1 MLTEKGTSRASVSAA
16 KNIVTFQE
24 QRVEMLRK
32 QLKYPLK
39 SQDSEGSEFWYLR
52 PGQNADEAIDTCPIA
67 VGFVDELNTLDG
79 KAAGKWLTQKEQQ
92 QRFYGH
98 YVDRV
103 AENKPVMYLL
113 FPSGETGQAAMVLP
127 SEGGLKARNVQTFDL
142 ESQAFRTR
150 LNRLMDVPIAER
162 ALISIPLVEFAFYP
176 PIKTAKEL
184 AVLLAEAAREIE
196 QVIPAAYK
204 AEAENG
210 HLHRLFEDV
219 RSRLL
224 TSLVVKAEKADDYG
238 FSDMYAQTIV
248 YSLFTARIFG
258 HLKDEREG
266 REKETL
272 FDRRSAWEL
281 LPKTNPFLRNIFKDI
296 SAEKT
301 TLPDELVSVIDRVF
315 SILRAVQMQVIL
327 SDFQSKG
334 NREDLVIRFYEDFL
348 AAYNPGMREKR
359 GVYYTPEP
367 VVGYIVRSV
376 DHILKTD
383 FGLKDGLADAS
394 KVAVEQADGST
405 KDIHKV
411 LITDV
416 AVGTG
421 TFLNG
426 VIDQIHASFKP
437 KKGDWAKYIEKDLL
451 PRLLGFELLMAPYA
465 VAHMKLGLKLA
476 ELGYGFETEER
487 LRVYLTN
494 TLQEAFQIPPAEGCE
509 SWVWDEADAANR
521 VKQEAPVM
529 VVMGNPPY
537 SGHSA
542 NNGEWIR
549 GLLRGHDSISGQ
561 ATSNYFEVDGKPL
574 GERNPKWLNDDY
586 VKFIR
591 FGQWRIEQTGHG
603 VLAFITNHGF
613 IDNPTFR
620 GMRQSLMQTF
630 DDIYILDLH
639 GNTKKKETCTDGS
652 KDENVF
658 DIQQGVVICIFVKRP
673 NSSTGLA
680 NVFHSDLLG
689 FRDKKYNYLDQ
700 NSCQTE
706 NWNIIK
712 PQDPFYL
719 FSPLDTDLFNE
730 YDKGWK
736 ITDLIP
742 VNSVGIVTARDALTI
757 HYSEKD
763 IWETVQD
770 FVSLHPDQAREK
782 YSLGS
787 DARDWKITLAQ
798 DDIRKSNILPSNI
811 VPILYR
817 PFDIRHTYYTG
828 KSKGFH
834 CMPRGGVMQ
843 HLLAGEN
850 LALITSRLTKGETF
864 HHAQVS
870 QNIAEVICMSP
881 KTSNNGFV
889 FPLYLYPETE
899 AERAMGM
906 KRRPNLSQP
915 FLDDITHRLGYTP
928 TPEAIFHYIYA
939 ISHSPPHLT
948 RYAEFL
954 KIDFPRVPLTRNNN
968 LFTQLATL
976 GEQLVQLHL
985 MKSPKLTQK
994 KAQPKFIDN
1003 GGDSMVDPGQP
1014 KFINGNVIINKK
1026 GDAFA
1031 NVPETTWNFHIGG
1044 YQVCHKWLKDRK
1056 GRQLSS
1062 EDIQHYQ
1069 QVVVALGETIRVM
1082 EAIDQAIPNWPI
1094 Q

>member
-1 MLTEKGTSRASVSAA
+1 MVLANKGASRTSVSAA
-16 KNIVTFQE
+16 KNIDTVQE

-39 SQDSEGSEFWYLR
+39 SQDSKGSEFWYLR

-67 VGFVDELNTLDG
+67 VGFVDELNTLDE

-103 AENKPVMYLL
+103 AENQPVMYLL
-113 FPSGETGQAAMVLP
+113 FPSGETGQAAMILP
-127 SEGGLKARNVQTFDL
+127 SEGGLKSRNIQTFDL

-150 LNRLMDVPIAER
+150 LNRLMEVPIAER

-204 AEAENG
+204 AEAEDG

-224 TSLVVKAEKADDYG
+224 TSLVVKAQKSDDYG

-296 SAEKT
+296 SADKT

-421 TFLNG
+421 TFLSG

-529 VVMGNPPY
+529 VIMGNPPY

-561 ATSNYFEVDGKPL
+561 TTSNYFEVNGKPL
-574 GERNPKWLNDDY
+574 GERNPKYLNDDY

-591 FGQWRIEQTGHG
+591 FGQWRIEQTGYG

-639 GNTKKKETCTDGS
+639 GNIKKKEKCADGS
-652 KDENVF
+652 KDDNVF
-658 DIQQGVVICIFVKRP
+658 DIQQGVAICIFVKRQNASSELCKVHHSHLHGNRHSKYEWLEKNNIMSTNWIGINP
-673 NSSTGLA
+673 EKVFYPFIPQNTDSLGEYNHYRQVTDIMSVNSTGIKTHRDNFVFDYEVSKLEKRIEDFKNLSIPNHIIASRYELCDKNDWILDVQRRGLA
-680 NVFHSDLLG
+680 
-689 FRDKKYNYLDQ
+689 
-700 NSCQTE
+700 
-706 NWNIIK
+706 
-712 PQDPFYL
+712 
-719 FSPLDTDLFNE
+719 
-730 YDKGWK
+730 
-736 ITDLIP
+736 
-742 VNSVGIVTARDALTI
+742 
-757 HYSEKD
+757 SE
-763 IWETVQD
+763 IQW
-770 FVSLHPDQAREK
+770 EK
-782 YSLGS
+782 YF
-787 DARDWKITLAQ
+787 T
-798 DDIRKSNILPSNI
+798 NC
-811 VPILYR
+811 LYR
-817 PFDIRHTYYTG
+817 PFDNRSYYHHISVVDRP
-828 KSKGFH
+828 KH
-834 CMPRGGVMQ
+834 EVMQ
-843 HLLAGEN
+843 HLIGSEN
-850 LALITSRLTKGETF
+850 LALLFMRQVAMQGDYTHFLATSCVADNRAFYSNKG
-864 HHAQVS
+864 AMQL
-870 QNIAEVICMSP
+870 A
-881 KTSNNGFV
+881 
-889 FPLYLYPETE
+889 PLYLYPETE

-915 FLDDITHRLGYTP
+915 FLDDITSRLGYTP

-939 ISHSPPHLT
+939 IFHSPTYRT

-954 KIDFPRVPLTRNNN
+954 KIDFPRVPLTSDNT

-1031 NVPETTWNFHIGG
+1031 NVPATTWNFHIGG

-1056 GRQLSS
+1056 GRQLSP

-1082 EAIDQAIPNWPI
+1082 EAIDQTIPSWPI

>member
-1 MLTEKGTSRASVSAA
+1 MVTAKGTSRASVSAA
-16 KNIVTFQE
+16 KNIVTVQE

-39 SQDSEGSEFWYLR
+39 SQDSKGSEFWYLR

-98 YVDRV
+98 YVDRIG
-103 AENKPVMYLL
+103 ENQPVMYLL

-150 LNRLMDVPIAER
+150 LNRLMEVPIAER
-162 ALISIPLVEFAFYP
+162 ALISIPLVEYAFYE

-224 TSLVVKAEKADDYG
+224 TSLVVKAEKSDDYG

-327 SDFQSKG
+327 SDFQAKG

-348 AAYNPGMREKR
+348 AAYNPKMREKR

-394 KVAVEQADGST
+394 KVAVNQADGST

-529 VVMGNPPY
+529 VIMGNPPY

-591 FGQWRIEQTGHG
+591 FGQWRIEQTGYG

-639 GNTKKKETCTDGS
+639 GNTKKKETCEDGS

-658 DIQQGVVICIFVKRP
+658 DIQQGVVICIFVKRL
-673 NSSTGLA
+673 NSNLGLA
-680 NVFHSDLLG
+680 NVLHSDVFG
-689 FRDKKYNYLDQ
+689 RREEKYNWLD
-700 NSCQTE
+700 CHDCRTE
-706 NWNIIK
+706 NWKVIK
-712 PQDPFYL
+712 PQSPFYL
-719 FSPLDTDLFNE
+719 FNPQDISLLDE
-730 YDKGWK
+730 CEKGWS
-736 ITDLIP
+736 ITEIML
-742 VNSVGIVTARDALTI
+742 
-757 HYSEKD
+757 EK
-763 IWETVQD
+763 
-770 FVSLHPDQAREK
+770 
-782 YSLGS
+782 SLGCLTKRDKLVIGRTKNEVRDKIKNFLDPKFTDQQAADEFGLLLS
-787 DARDWKITLAQ
+787 DNDMWNVCKA
-798 DDIRKSNILPSNI
+798 RKSVEINEIEEYIREESF
-811 VPILYR
+811 R
-817 PFDIRHTYYTG
+817 PFDTRYIFYHEKFIARLN
-828 KSKGFH
+828 
-834 CMPRGGVMQ
+834 RRVMQ
-843 HLLAGEN
+843 HLDEDN
-850 LALITSRLTKGETF
+850 LAFVTVRQLAALPFDHIWLTDQLADQ
-864 HHAQVS
+864 HLVS
-870 QNIAEVICMSP
+870 VRTKEGGV
-881 KTSNNGFV
+881 V
-889 FPLYLYPETE
+889 LPLYLYPETE

-915 FLDDITHRLGYTP
+915 FLDDITKRLGYTP

-939 ISHSPPHLT
+939 IFHSPTYRT

-954 KIDFPRVPLTRNNN
+954 KIDFPRVPLTSDNN

-1026 GDAFA
+1026 GDAFTQ
-1031 NVPETTWNFHIGG
+1031 VPETTWNFHIGG

-1056 GRQLSS
+1056 GRQLSL

-1069 QVVVALGETIRVM
+1069 QVVVALGETIQVM
-1082 EAIDQAIPNWPI
+1082 EAIDQAIPAWPI

>member
-1 MLTEKGTSRASVSAA
+1 MVLAKGTSRASVSAG
-16 KNIVTFQE
+16 KNAVTVQE

-39 SQDSEGSEFWYLR
+39 SQDSKGSEFWYLR

-79 KAAGKWLTQKEQQ
+79 KAAGKWLTQEEQQ

-98 YVDRV
+98 YIDRV
-103 AENKPVMYLL
+103 AEEKPVMYLL

-127 SEGGLKARNVQTFDL
+127 SEGKLKARDIQTFDL

-150 LNRLMDVPIAER
+150 LNRLMEVPIAER
-162 ALISIPLVEFAFYP
+162 AFFIPQVEYAFYE

-204 AEAENG
+204 AEAEDG

-258 HLKDEREG
+258 YLKDDRDG
-266 REKETL
+266 KAKETL

-348 AAYNPGMREKR
+348 AAYNPKMREKR

-411 LITDV
+411 LITDI
-416 AVGTG
+416 ATGTG
-421 TFLNG
+421 TFLHG
-426 VIDQIHASFKP
+426 VIEQIEQSFKP
-437 KKGDWAKYIEKDLL
+437 KKGDWSKYIEQDLL

-476 ELGYGFETEER
+476 EMGYEFDSEER

-494 TLQEAFQIPPAEGCE
+494 TLQESFQIPPAAGEE
-509 SWVWDEADAANR
+509 SWVWNEADAANR
-521 VKQEAPVM
+521 VKEEAPVM

-549 GLLRGHDSISGQ
+549 GLLHGYDSVSGQ
-561 ATSNYFEVDGKPL
+561 ATSDYFEVDGKPL
-574 GERNPKWLNDDY
+574 GERNPKYLNDDY

-591 FGQWRIEQTGHG
+591 FGQWRIEQTGYG

-630 DDIYILDLH
+630 DDIRILDLH
-639 GNTKKKETCTDGS
+639 GNTKKKEVCSDGS

-658 DIQQGVVICIFVKRP
+658 DIQQGVAICLFIKRRN
-673 NSSTGLA
+673 NSSNA
-680 NVFHSDLLG
+680 CKVYHSDIYG
-689 FRDKKYNYLDQ
+689 SRFDKYEWLEANSITSTNWLELNPEKSFYPFIPQSQEIQPEYN
-700 NSCQTE
+700 S
-706 NWNIIK
+706 
-712 PQDPFYL
+712 
-719 FSPLDTDLFNE
+719 
-730 YDKGWK
+730 GWK
-736 ITDLIP
+736 I
-742 VNSVGIVTARDALTI
+742 NELTI
-757 HYSEKD
+757 KNSTGIKTHRDHFVLDFDQDTLIQRLRDFGDLQSSDQQVRLSFDVKETNDWNISQRRSSFARSTSWEKQL
-763 IWETVQD
+763 T
-770 FVSLHPDQAREK
+770 K
-782 YSLGS
+782 C
-787 DARDWKITLAQ
+787 
-798 DDIRKSNILPSNI
+798 
-811 VPILYR
+811 LYR
-817 PFDIRHTYYTG
+817 PFDWRSYCHHDDLVDRPRHEI
-828 KSKGFH
+828 
-834 CMPRGGVMQ
+834 MQ
-843 HLLAGEN
+843 HMLAGDN
-850 LALITSRLTKGETF
+850 LALSTTRSTEIGRGWEHIFCAENVIQHHTVSLKET
-864 HHAQVS
+864 
-870 QNIAEVICMSP
+870 NYL
-881 KTSNNGFV
+881 

-906 KRRPNLSQP
+906 TRRPNLSQP
-915 FLDDITHRLGYTP
+915 FLDDITSRLGYTP
-928 TPEAIFHYIYA
+928 TPEATFHYIYA
-939 ISHSPPHLT
+939 IFHSPTYRT

-954 KIDFPRVPLTRNNN
+954 KIDFPRVPLTRNND
-968 LFTQLATL
+968 LFTQLATW
-976 GEQLVQLHL
+976 GEQLMQLHL

-1026 GDAFA
+1026 GDAFTQ
-1031 NVPETTWNFHIGG
+1031 VPETTWNFHIGG

-1056 GRQLSS
+1056 GRILSP

-1069 QVVVALGETIRVM
+1069 QIVVALGETIKVM
-1082 EAIDQAIPNWPI
+1082 EAIDQAIPAWPI

>member
-1 MLTEKGTSRASVSAA
+1 MVLANKGASRTSVSAA
-16 KNIVTFQE
+16 KNIDTVQE

-39 SQDSEGSEFWYLR
+39 SQDSKGSEFWYLR

-103 AENKPVMYLL
+103 GENQPVMYLL

-127 SEGGLKARNVQTFDL
+127 AEGGLKARNVQTFDL

-150 LNRLMDVPIAER
+150 LNRLMEVPIAER
-162 ALISIPLVEFAFYP
+162 ALISIPLVEYAFYE

-196 QVIPAAYK
+196 QVIPSAYE

-224 TSLVVKAEKADDYG
+224 TSLVVKAEKSDDYG

-327 SDFQSKG
+327 SDFQAKG

-494 TLQEAFQIPPAEGCE
+494 TLQEAFQIPPAEGQE
-509 SWVWDEADAANR
+509 SWVWDEANAANR
-521 VKQEAPVM
+521 VKEEAPVM

-549 GLLRGHDSISGQ
+549 GLLHGHDSVSGQ
-561 ATSNYFEVDGKPL
+561 VTSNYFEVDGKPL
-574 GERNPKWLNDDY
+574 GERNPKYLNDDY

-591 FGQWRIEQTGHG
+591 FGQWRIEQTGYG

-630 DDIYILDLH
+630 DDIRILDLH
-639 GNTKKKETCTDGS
+639 GNTKKKEVCSDGS

-658 DIQQGVVICIFVKRP
+658 DIQQGVAICLFIKRRN
-673 NSSTGLA
+673 NSSNTCK
-680 NVFHSDLLG
+680 VYHSNIYGSRSSKYTWLG
-689 FRDKKYNYLDQ
+689 ENSAASTNWLELNPEKSFYPFIPQSQEIQPEYN
-700 NSCQTE
+700 S
-706 NWNIIK
+706 
-712 PQDPFYL
+712 
-719 FSPLDTDLFNE
+719 
-730 YDKGWK
+730 GWK
-736 ITDLIP
+736 INEFTIKNSTGIKTHRDHFVLDFDRDILIQRLEKF
-742 VNSVGIVTARDALTI
+742 RDLTI
-757 HYSEKD
+757 SDKD
-763 IWETVQD
+763 VESFFEIQD
-770 FVSLHPDQAREK
+770 T
-782 YSLGS
+782 
-787 DARDWKITLAQ
+787 RDWKLSKRRHAFSGDSLWEKCLT
-798 DDIRKSNILPSNI
+798 
-811 VPILYR
+811 VCLYR
-817 PFDIRHTYYTG
+817 PFDSRDYCHHDDIVELPRHEI
-828 KSKGFH
+828 
-834 CMPRGGVMQ
+834 MQ
-843 HLLAGEN
+843 HMLAGDN
-850 LALITSRLTKGETF
+850 LAL
-864 HHAQVS
+864 
-870 QNIAEVICMSP
+870 
-881 KTSNNGFV
+881 
-889 FPLYLYPETE
+889 
-899 AERAMGM
+899 
-906 KRRPNLSQP
+906 
-915 FLDDITHRLGYTP
+915 
-928 TPEAIFHYIYA
+928 
-939 ISHSPPHLT
+939 
-948 RYAEFL
+948 
-954 KIDFPRVPLTRNNN
+954 RVC
-968 LFTQLATL
+968 
-976 GEQLVQLHL
+976 
-985 MKSPKLTQK
+985 K
-994 KAQPKFIDN
+994 
-1003 GGDSMVDPGQP
+1003 
-1014 KFINGNVIINKK
+1014 
-1026 GDAFA
+1026 
-1031 NVPETTWNFHIGG
+1031 
-1044 YQVCHKWLKDRK
+1044 
-1056 GRQLSS
+1056 
-1062 EDIQHYQ
+1062 
-1069 QVVVALGETIRVM
+1069 
-1082 EAIDQAIPNWPI
+1082 
-1094 Q
+1094 

>member
-1 MLTEKGTSRASVSAA
+1 MLWTVYTYWRTTQVAALVIRETITTDYPADGVGAAIKEAQNSRV
-16 KNIVTFQE
+16 
-24 QRVEMLRK
+24 
-32 QLKYPLK
+32 P
-39 SQDSEGSEFWYLR
+39 
-52 PGQNADEAIDTCPIA
+52 
-67 VGFVDELNTLDG
+67 
-79 KAAGKWLTQKEQQ
+79 KESI
-92 QRFYGH
+92 
-98 YVDRV
+98 
-103 AENKPVMYLL
+103 E
-113 FPSGETGQAAMVLP
+113 
-127 SEGGLKARNVQTFDL
+127 
-142 ESQAFRTR
+142 
-150 LNRLMDVPIAER
+150 VPIAER
-162 ALISIPLVEFAFYP
+162 ALVFVPQVEFAFYP
-176 PIKTAKEL
+176 PISTAKEL
-184 AVLLAEAAREIE
+184 AGLLAEAAREIE

-204 AEAENG
+204 AEADDG
-210 HLHRLFEDV
+210 HLHRLFDDV
-219 RSRLL
+219 QTRLL
-224 TSLVVKAEKADDYG
+224 KSLVVKAEKSDDYG

-258 HLKDEREG
+258 YLKDDREG
-266 REKETL
+266 KEKETL
-272 FDRRSAWEL
+272 FDRRTAWER

-405 KDIHKV
+405 KDVHKV

-421 TFLNG
+421 NFLAG
-426 VIDQIHASFKP
+426 VIEHIHASFKP
-437 KKGDWAKYIEKDLL
+437 KKGNWSKYIQQDLL

-476 ELGYGFETEER
+476 ELGYEFDSEER

-494 TLQEAFQIPPAEGCE
+494 TLQESFQIPPTEGCE

-521 VKQEAPVM
+521 VKEEAPVM

-549 GLLRGHDSISGQ
+549 GLLHGHDSISGH

-574 GERNPKWLNDDY
+574 GERNPKYLNDDY

-591 FGQWRIEQTGHG
+591 FGQWRIEQTGYG
-603 VLAFITNHGF
+603 ILAFITNHGF
-613 IDNPTFR
+613 LDNPTFR

-630 DDIYILDLH
+630 DDIRIIDLH
-639 GNTKKKETCTDGS
+639 GNSKKKEVSPDGS
-652 KDENVF
+652 KDENIF
-658 DIQQGVVICIFVKRP
+658 DIQQGVCICIFVKRK
-673 NSSTGLA
+673 NAESNNA
-680 NVFHSDLLG
+680 KVHHSDIYG
-689 FRDKKYNYLDQ
+689 ARHAKYDNLSKSDI
-700 NSCQTE
+700 TRTDWHVLE
-706 NWNIIK
+706 
-712 PQDPFYL
+712 PQHPFYL
-719 FSPLDTDLFNE
+719 FVSQNTNLLPE
-730 YDKGWK
+730 YNNGWK
-736 ITDLIP
+736 ITEVMLANSTGVKTHRDHFAFDFEEFKLQERIKKFRDLSI
-742 VNSVGIVTARDALTI
+742 SDT
-757 HYSEKD
+757 D
-763 IWETVQD
+763 IAVQNNLCD
-770 FVSLHPDQAREK
+770 T
-782 YSLGS
+782 
-787 DARDWKITLAQ
+787 RDWQLSARRRSLAENSSW
-798 DDIRKSNILPSNI
+798 KESLVSS
-811 VPILYR
+811 LYR
-817 PFDIRHTYYTG
+817 PFDFRSYYHHQDVVELPKNEVMGNFALKDNLGLMFMRQVAMQGDYTHFLVT
-828 KSKGFH
+828 SYIADNRAFYSNKGA
-834 CMPRGGVMQ
+834 MQ
-843 HLLAGEN
+843 LA
-850 LALITSRLTKGETF
+850 
-864 HHAQVS
+864 
-870 QNIAEVICMSP
+870 
-881 KTSNNGFV
+881 
-889 FPLYLYPETE
+889 PLYLYPETE
-899 AERAMGM
+899 AEKAMGM
-906 KRRPNLSQP
+906 TRRLNLSQP
-915 FLDDITHRLGYTP
+915 FLDDITSRLGYTP

-939 ISHSPPHLT
+939 IFHSPTYRT
-948 RYAEFL
+948 RYTEFL
-954 KIDFPRVPLTRNNN
+954 KIDFPRVPLTRDNT

-1003 GGDSMVDPGQP
+1003 GGDRMVDAGQP

-1026 GDAFA
+1026 GDAFTQ
-1031 NVPETTWNFHIGG
+1031 VPETVWNFHIGG

-1056 GRQLSS
+1056 GRQLSP

-1069 QVVVALGETIRVM
+1069 QIVVALGETIQVM
-1082 EAIDQAIPNWPI
+1082 AAIDQAIPAWPI